1 MDSFHNIVVFNCAV
15 YSICS
20 DLKNSISRTEG
31 CNTFRLWLNT
41 KEQPQKIKGILLHRH
56 DGNSTESDGQQHQ
69 MQPPDTHARKNINTY
84 VTYWHFHTDPPPLF
98 LWEVIQVQT
107 LTLTLGFTGQKVCF
121 PRFTPY
127 YLFMKQRKREAV
139 SQRGRETER
148 NPPAWGLWCGK
159 QNLLF
164 NLASNGIHMT
174 HPELVCT
181 LCRSPFFF
189 FLPSCPSSSSSS
201 VCLLVCVRMRVHA
214 HMALWCSHVCE
225 IGGEWDNM
233 LQIKR
238 ARGWRRVDG
247 GGGGVGWTDKE
258 NISNRSMLFLNCSL
272 PEK

>member
-1 MDSFHNIVVFNCAV
+1 
-15 YSICS
+15 
-20 DLKNSISRTEG
+20 
-31 CNTFRLWLNT
+31 
-41 KEQPQKIKGILLHRH
+41 
-56 DGNSTESDGQQHQ
+56 

-107 LTLTLGFTGQKVCF
+107 LTLTWGFTGQKVCF

-181 LCRSPFFF
+181 LCRSLFF
-189 FLPSCPSSSSSS
+189 SSSRL
-201 VCLLVCVRMRVHA
+201 VLLLLLCVYLFVFACACTHTWLCDVH
-214 HMALWCSHVCE
+214 MC
-225 IGGEWDNM
+225 
-233 LQIKR
+233 
-238 ARGWRRVDG
+238 AR
-247 GGGGVGWTDKE
+247 
-258 NISNRSMLFLNCSL
+258 
-272 PEK
+272 